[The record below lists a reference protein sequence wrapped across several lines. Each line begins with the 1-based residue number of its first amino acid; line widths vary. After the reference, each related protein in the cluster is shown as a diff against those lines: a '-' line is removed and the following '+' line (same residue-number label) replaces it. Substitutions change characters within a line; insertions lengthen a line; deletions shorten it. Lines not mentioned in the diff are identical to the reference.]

1 MSNCNN
7 NNTNP
12 CNKKEST
19 DNIAYVGPNL
29 SCTGVETCDTLTQA
43 IEKIN
48 NFICSEAMVQQVII
62 NITNNVEIYNLFVEI
77 VNVAVSCET
86 IWACGLPPTTTTT
99 TTNEPTTTTTTTS
112 EFKCFIY
119 ELENPEES
127 DSIWTAK
134 LCEDGADVGGIIAPG
149 QVITTGCVSEDSLV
163 MLGGTQIKDSIEC

>member
-62 NITNNVEIYNLFVEI
+62 NITNNIEIYNQFVEI

-99 TTNEPTTTTTTTS
+99 TTEIVPTTTTTTT
-112 EFKCFIY
+112 EPKCFIY
-119 ELENPEES
+119 ELQNIGDKPQV
-127 DSIWTAK
+127 WTAK
-134 LCEDGADVGGIIAPG
+134 LCSDGTNTGGIINIG
-149 QVITTGCVSEDSLV
+149 QTITTPCVDQNSLV
-163 MLGGTQIKDSIEC
+163 IFDGTEIKDSTEC

>member
-7 NNTNP
+7 NGTNP

-19 DNIAYVGPNL
+19 DNINYVGPNL

-48 NFICSEAMVQQVII
+48 NFICSEAMVQQVIT
-62 NITNNVEIYNLFVEI
+62 NITNNIEIYNQFVEI

-99 TTNEPTTTTTTTS
+99 TTS
-112 EFKCFIY
+112 EAKCFIY
-119 ELENPEES
+119 ELENPGES
-127 DSIWTAK
+127 NSVWTAK
-134 LCEDGADVGGIIAPG
+134 LCEDGTDVGGIIAPG
-149 QVITTGCVSEDSLV
+149 QTVITGCVDQDSLV
-163 MLGGTQIKDSIEC
+163 MVNGTEIKNSTEC